1 MMGSFLK
8 NNNTSNQLSKS
19 LKNGSLYGLLNTL
32 YKDYPNYVAFEKLN
46 NYQNILKDFS
56 NNIISSKQEN
66 SKIVSEAVSVQLT
79 NYIEKQDNLESYR
92 ITIKG
97 IELLNAMDLKMSSER
112 LEKLSNTLLALTV
125 LLAIFTLTDA
135 LSYLYINYKIQLSEQ
150 ILSEALNNFITFL
163 VISAIIIVL
172 SFFIA
177 QIIIKHLH
185 YNKREIK

>member
-1 MMGSFLK
+1 
-8 NNNTSNQLSKS
+8 
-19 LKNGSLYGLLNTL
+19 
-32 YKDYPNYVAFEKLN
+32 
-46 NYQNILKDFS
+46 
-56 NNIISSKQEN
+56 
-66 SKIVSEAVSVQLT
+66 
-79 NYIEKQDNLESYR
+79 
-92 ITIKG
+92 
-97 IELLNAMDLKMSSER
+97 MSSER